1 MSVIVERIAS
11 AISGKSRT
19 TKWLQFL
26 DWSKTTAST
35 TIIDIGVNT
44 HEYSEN
50 DNLLERLYSYPE
62 NITAV
67 GLESDWTEFQTRYPK
82 VKTQTADGTKLPFA
96 DESFDIAYSNAV
108 IEHVGTREQ
117 QIAFLREM
125 KRIARRGYLT
135 TPNRLFPIEVHTRTP
150 LLHILLSKRSFDW
163 FLQKIGKGW
172 ATGTYMNLLSEEEL
186 RSLLQE
192 AEITRYSLIKNRF
205 CGIAMTFTVYWDQ

>member
-67 GLESDWTEFQTRYPK
+67 GLESDWAEFQTRYPK

-163 FLQKIGKGW
+163 FLQKISKGW

-186 RSLLQE
+186 CSLLQE
-192 AEITRYSLIKNRF
+192 AEITRYSLIKNPF
-205 CGIAMTFTVYWDQ
+205 CGITMTFTVYWDQ